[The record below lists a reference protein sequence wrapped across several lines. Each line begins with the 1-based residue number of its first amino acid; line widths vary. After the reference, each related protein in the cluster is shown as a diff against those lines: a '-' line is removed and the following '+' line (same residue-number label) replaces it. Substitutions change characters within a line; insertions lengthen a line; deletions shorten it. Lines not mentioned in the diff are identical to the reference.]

1 MRLLPSPPPADR
13 LAGSLHFDA
22 WLVAA
27 FGAFVALFLGRRLV
41 FGSETGHCVYPILG
55 APTAAALLVGL
66 AGAVGLAFAFL
77 AGLRQVDRHPW
88 AVVSG
93 WLAAVF
99 LFQVAIR
106 ALYPIPLGHI
116 VESDACNSFY
126 SAALRWPAG
135 ELLRQ
140 WKSIAPQLPQHAATN
155 MPGKILIYSFLELF
169 SRNPRTLGL
178 LVLALSDLGCALV
191 FLVAKEW
198 FGSARTGLLALALA
212 LLLPAKMGFF
222 PVLNTVTPG
231 FLLLSFWLWLVS
243 LRRLQLPW
251 LLLLGAS
258 LYLLLLIEPLPFVA
272 GVIFLGAFAQRLAI
286 SAMSAISATA
296 AIDGRALWRI
306 AVFPLAGFL
315 LAYAALQ
322 LAFGFEILPVFR
334 AMLADAVDFN
344 RRFDRSYGIWVIQNL
359 KEFFLG
365 AGVVPSLLYLAALFA
380 LGRRIAGEAREV
392 GGRGALRAL
401 LVDPAANLLLSFT
414 LCLLTVDLL
423 GVNRGE
429 VTRLWIFLGVFLELA
444 VAAECLARPG
454 ERTAYLA
461 ISTVAFQAALTAST
475 VGFLI
480 C

>member
-1 MRLLPSPPPADR
+1 MRLSASAPPADR
-13 LAGSLHFDA
+13 FAGFSRFDV

-27 FGAFVALFLGRRLV
+27 FGAFLALFLGRGLV
-41 FGSETGHCVYPILG
+41 FGSEAGHCFYPILG
-55 APTAAALLVGL
+55 GPTAAALLVGL
-66 AGAVGLAFAFL
+66 AGAVGLAL
-77 AGLRQVDRHPW
+77 ALQVGLRQVDRHPG

-93 WLAAVF
+93 WLAAAF
-99 LFQVAIR
+99 LFQLAVR
-106 ALYPIPLGHI
+106 ALYPIPLGHL

-126 SAALRWPAG
+126 SAALRFPAG
-135 ELLRQ
+135 ELLRH
-140 WKSIAPQLPQHAATN
+140 WRSLAPGLPQHAATN
-155 MPGKILIYSFLELF
+155 MPGKILIYSFLALF
-169 SRNPRTLGL
+169 SRSPRALGL
-178 LVLALSDLGCALV
+178 LVLALADLGCALV

-198 FGSARTGLLALALA
+198 FKSARTGLLALALA

-243 LRRLQLPW
+243 LRRPRLHW
-251 LLLLGAS
+251 LLPLGVS
-258 LYLLLLIEPLPFVA
+258 LYLLLLVEPLPFVA
-272 GVIFLGAFAQRLAI
+272 GVMFVGALVQRLA
-286 SAMSAISATA
+286 APATLATSATA
-296 AIDGRALWRI
+296 GRALWRI

-315 LAYAALQ
+315 LAHAAMRLF
-322 LAFGFEILPVFR
+322 FGFEILPVFR

-344 RRFDRSYGIWVIQNL
+344 RRVDRPYGIWVFQNL

-380 LGRRIAGEAREV
+380 LGRRIAGDVRT
-392 GGRGALRAL
+392 GGQSALRAL
-401 LVDPAANLLLSFT
+401 LADPTANLLLSFT

-429 VTRLWIFLGVFLELA
+429 VTRLWIFLGIFLELA
-444 VAAECLARPG
+444 VAAFCLDRFG

-461 ISTVAFQAALTAST
+461 VATVAFQAALTAST

>member
-1 MRLLPSPPPADR
+1 MRLLPSPLPADR
-13 LAGSLHFDA
+13 LAGSLRFDA

-41 FGSETGHCVYPILG
+41 FGSETGHCAYPILG

-66 AGAVGLAFAFL
+66 AGAVGLAFAFR
-77 AGLRQVDRHPW
+77 AGLRRVDRHPW

-140 WKSIAPQLPQHAATN
+140 WRSIASQLPQHAATN
-155 MPGKILIYSFLELF
+155 MPGKILIYSFLELV

-198 FGSARTGLLALALA
+198 FGSARIGLLALALA
-212 LLLPAKMGFF
+212 LLLPAKMGFL

-272 GVIFLGAFAQRLAI
+272 GVIFLGAFAQRLA
-286 SAMSAISATA
+286 MP

-315 LAYAALQ
+315 LAHAALQ

-344 RRFDRSYGIWVIQNL
+344 RRFDRPYGIWVIQDL

-365 AGVVPSLLYLAALFA
+365 AGVVPSLLYLAALFT
-380 LGRRIAGEAREV
+380 LGRRIVGKAREV
-392 GGRGALRAL
+392 GNRGALRAL

-444 VAAECLARPG
+444 VATECLARPG

-461 ISTVAFQAALTAST
+461 ISTMAFQAALTAST